1 MWLKPYEDNN
11 TGHDNTRYTYSMEGT
26 QLLSDE
32 STMYIRYIK
41 RVTDVPTF
49 DPLFVEVL
57 VLQLALKMV
66 MPLTTELYGTPRQA
80 GIMSRVRAM
89 DKSETRTIGRA
100 DRATWNDALMVG
112 SGNPAK
118 NYS

>member
-1 MWLKPYEDNN
+1 MRTRPHWWRFARSRVELSQNTTDPDFEWAYAYDLPNDFLRMWLKPYEDNN

-32 STMYIRYIK
+32 TTMKIRYIK

-57 VLQLALKMV
+57 VLQLARLW
-66 MPLTTELYGTPRQA
+66 R
-80 GIMSRVRAM
+80 
-89 DKSETRTIGRA
+89 
-100 DRATWNDALMVG
+100 
-112 SGNPAK
+112 
-118 NYS
+118 

>member
-1 MWLKPYEDNN
+1 MAMRASLW
-11 TGHDNTRYTYSMEGT
+11 
-26 QLLSDE
+26 
-32 STMYIRYIK
+32 
-41 RVTDVPTF
+41 
-49 DPLFVEVL
+49 
-57 VLQLALKMV
+57 
-66 MPLTTELYGTPRQA
+66 TELYGTPRQA